1 MKLPFVPK
9 LIGWVLVGRLIGLI
23 GGLAA
28 PVPEADGSSPGFA
41 ASVLADFDEDMRP
54 DLALA
59 RYERR
64 GYRIE
69 VHLSRRQREISLRV
83 PAREWGMVLL
93 ALDVNR
99 DAHLDL
105 VAANAHLVRP
115 LAIWLGDGHG
125 FFQRGRV
132 RGWASS
138 LLQAAGYTKAP
149 ARDPEISLT
158 SEDRWPFDHPLW
170 RLARN
175 VPEGPALSSAGAVA
189 PDLLLPHP
197 RFGRSPPERPVHL

>member
-9 LIGWVLVGRLIGLI
+9 LIGWVLVGRLIGLT
-23 GGLAA
+23 GGLTA
-28 PVPEADGSSPGFA
+28 PVPETDGPSPGFA
-41 ASVLADFDEDMRP
+41 ASVLADFDEDTHP

-69 VHLSRRQREISLRV
+69 VHLSRKQREVSLRV

-115 LAIWLGDGHG
+115 LAIWLGDGYG
-125 FFQRGRV
+125 RFQHGRV
-132 RGWASS
+132 RGWVSS
-138 LLQAAGYTKAP
+138 LLQATGYTKAS
-149 ARDPEISLT
+149 ARGSEVSLT
-158 SEDRWPFDHPLW
+158 SEGRWPFDHPLW
-170 RLARN
+170 RFAKN
-175 VPEGPALSSAGAVA
+175 VPEESALFPAGAVA

-197 RFGRSPPERPVHL
+197 CFGRSPPEGPVPV